1 MNVLKYEEIALDIQ
15 QKINNGEYH
24 PNDQLPLEK
33 QMCKQYNV
41 SRITIKKA
49 MDKLVLN
56 GSVIKRR
63 GAGTFVKD
71 IDSKDIADIST
82 SGQFAGFTST
92 FEGKKIES
100 KIIDFKVINPTKEVA
115 NKLKIDVDEFVYYIC
130 RARYADDEPYV
141 VEYTYMPIN
150 IIKGLKK
157 DILEKSIYE
166 YIEKELKFKIK
177 SAHRTIRAIMPND
190 IEEKYLEIGKN
201 SPILE
206 VEQIAFL
213 DSGQPFE
220 YSRSHHRGDKSEF
233 KSVSVR

>member
-1 MNVLKYEEIALDIQ
+1 MSLLKYEEIAFDIQ
-15 QKINNGEYH
+15 RKINNGEYR

-33 QMCKQYNV
+33 EMCEQYKV

-49 MDKLVLN
+49 MDKLVMN

-71 IDSKDIADIST
+71 IDSNEVADISA
-82 SGQFAGFTST
+82 SGQFNGFSST
-92 FEGKKIES
+92 FAGKKITS
-100 KIIDFKVINPTKEVA
+100 KIIEFKVINPTEEVA
-115 NKLKIDVDEFVYYIC
+115 KKLKMDVDEFVYYIC

-150 IIKGLKK
+150 VIKGLKRC
-157 DILEKSIYE
+157 ILEKSIYN
-166 YIEKELKFKIK
+166 YIEEELKFKIK
-177 SAHRTIRAIMPND
+177 SAHRTIRAIVPNE
-190 IEEKYLEIGKN
+190 IEEKYLEINKGL
-201 SPILE
+201 PILE

-213 DSGQPFE
+213 DNGQPFE
-220 YSRSHHRGDKSEF
+220 YSKSHHRGDKSEF